1 MHRKMGGG
9 QICERCAQL
18 LKDFVAFVRRMSA
31 DLAQKVRDC
40 ITAISECCCLQR
52 EATGIGK
59 LYKPVLRQHERKAA
73 QEFLQH
79 LDTGT
84 EIPLLDSKCLQAL
97 KTLAVSENSDLQ
109 RSAAIYYLHISQQL
123 KTPLPTEFLEP
134 YNALLQSS
142 DLEVQR
148 IASLS
153 LVNLLVEE
161 NVNKELVVELDMVDP
176 ILELLQSGDHT
187 VQCNSCACVA
197 TLATSDSN
205 REAIVSAGGVLPVL
219 VLTKSYDPRVQQ
231 NAVGAILNLT
241 RSESSLSVLC
251 REGAL
256 PVLALLLQSADSEI
270 QYYSCSALT
279 NIATKPE
286 YHRTML
292 QIGDCFLLKAL
303 LSLMSSSVQKN
314 SCQACRCLTN
324 LCVKVST
331 QEELVSLGCVPRLRD
346 MLQSSTEPVAEAAVT
361 LLCALSETSPNR
373 EVIVEEGLLKTLGE
387 LLLHHKTYSTV
398 LSHSAITIHNLSLS
412 DNAQV
417 VIDSGCLNGLLQALV
432 SADTEEALLCVTA
445 CLNKFIR
452 IELLKSHICEKLT
465 AEYISRLKSLEVQKE
480 NDELS
485 LNSASIIRQLEL
497 QEET

>member
-1 MHRKMGGG
+1 
-9 QICERCAQL
+9 
-18 LKDFVAFVRRMSA
+18 MSA

-40 ITAISECCCLQR
+40 ITAISECCCLER

-59 LYKPVLRQHERKAA
+59 LYKPVLQQHERKAA

-84 EIPLLDSKCLQAL
+84 ETPLLDSKCLQAL
-97 KTLAVSENSDLQ
+97 RTLAVSENSDLQ
-109 RSAAIYYLHISQQL
+109 RSAALYYLHISQQL

-134 YNALLQSS
+134 YHALLQSS

-219 VLTKSYDPRVQQ
+219 ILTKSYDPRVQQ

-303 LSLMSSSVQKN
+303 LSLMSSTVQKN
-314 SCQACRCLTN
+314 SCQACRCLRN

-346 MLQSSTEPVAEAAVT
+346 MLQSSTEPVAEAAIP

-373 EVIVEEGLLKTLGE
+373 EIIVEEGLLKTLGE
-387 LLLHHKTYSTV
+387 LLLHHKTNSTV

-445 CLNKFIR
+445 CLNKLMR

-465 AEYISRLKSLEVQKE
+465 AEYISRLKSLEVQTE

-497 QEET
+497 QGNVFISLCLI